1 MTGSGTCICALSR
14 LIIALFSQ
22 WIDVD
27 TRGVYCLALDHVLQ
41 LSLTPWSS
49 AVKSWERDQSLNQ
62 SRDNPQPELFR
73 LLSDAVRR
81 RVRVPAVPRDTAPVL
96 VLFSGGLDSTVLAA
110 LVDLHLPP
118 HCPID
123 LVNVAFPATPRA
135 TKGPP
140 GQQSFDTAPDRLAA
154 VTSLGDLRA
163 ISPQREWRLI
173 FADISAEELQQFRE
187 HVIQLMYPAHTV
199 MDLSIAAS
207 LWFAARGQGYIYR
220 AEQPSDRSAVY
231 CSTARIVLSGLGA
244 DECLGG
250 YSRHRAAAL
259 RSELDLTR
267 ELERDVA
274 RLWYR
279 NCGRDD
285 RLVSDHG
292 RELRI
297 PFLDER
303 VMSYLTSLPVNE
315 RMNMSEGAG
324 VGDKKLLRQ
333 LALSLG
339 LKHAAQLAKRAI
351 QFGSNIARLNKEQKG
366 TSKRTIKGDDK
377 IQ

>member
-1 MTGSGTCICALSR
+1 ME
-14 LIIALFSQ
+14 
-22 WIDVD
+22 VD
-27 TRGVYCLALDHVLQ
+27 TRGVYCVTLGHVLQ
-41 LSLTPWSS
+41 LSLAPWSS

-62 SRDNPQPELFR
+62 SRDNPQQELFR

-81 RVRVPAVPRDTAPVL
+81 RVRVSTVPRDTVPVL
-96 VLFSGGLDSTVLAA
+96 VMYSGGLDSTVLAA

-118 HCPID
+118 ECPID
-123 LVNVAFPATPRA
+123 LVNVAFPSTPRA

-140 GQQSFDTAPDRLAA
+140 GQLISFDTAPDRLAA
-154 VTSLGDLRA
+154 VTSLADLRA
-163 ISPQREWRLI
+163 VSPRREWRLI
-173 FADISAEELQQFRE
+173 FADISAEELQQQRE
-187 HVIQLMYPAHTV
+187 HVVQLMYPAHTV

-207 LWFAARGQGYIYR
+207 LWFAARGEGYIYR
-220 AEQPSDRSAVY
+220 TEQPSDRSAVY
-231 CSTARIVLSGLGA
+231 RSSARIVLSGLGA

-259 RSELDLTR
+259 RGVLDLTR
-267 ELERDVA
+267 ELERDVT

-285 RLVSDHG
+285 RLISDHA

-303 VMSYLTSLPVNE
+303 VISFLTALPVQD
-315 RMNMSEGAG
+315 RMNLNEVAG

-339 LKHAAQLAKRAI
+339 LKHAATLAKRAI

-366 TSKRTIKGDDK
+366 TNKRAIKGQDK